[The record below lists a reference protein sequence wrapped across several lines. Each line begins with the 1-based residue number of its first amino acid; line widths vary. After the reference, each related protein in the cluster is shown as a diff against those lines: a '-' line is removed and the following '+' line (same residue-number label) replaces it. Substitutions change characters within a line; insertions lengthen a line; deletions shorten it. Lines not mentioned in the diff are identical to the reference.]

1 MSHSVRMVAAIIAVT
16 LFGLTFA
23 GGQAKGGDKEGDKL
37 GKPDEAGKLVMRGT
51 MEDVPLSELVQL
63 YSTYSGRALV
73 YDPKKMS
80 GSVTFVAPHDGT
92 SPTAEDALRGA
103 LNQFR
108 LTLVSQGPF
117 DEIVPMAEMC
127 TMAEVVTREELRDMP
142 ALRPVRTV
150 VQLRN
155 VDAGVARAALQNLL
169 SRQGGT
175 VNPVESIENGKLS
188 NAVIV
193 CDFAKNVRDML
204 KVLDALDGDSS
215 VESRVIRLK
224 HVKVEDI
231 FTAVQT
237 ASRYSGGVSSNQ
249 MTVGTSPSLNA
260 LVITGAAGSVD
271 RVAQVVAQLDVESG
285 N

>member
-103 LNQFR
+103 LKGGR
-108 LTLVSQGPF
+108 
-117 DEIVPMAEMC
+117 
-127 TMAEVVTREELRDMP
+127 VVE
-142 ALRPVRTV
+142 
-150 VQLRN
+150 
-155 VDAGVARAALQNLL
+155 GV
-169 SRQGGT
+169 
-175 VNPVESIENGKLS
+175 
-188 NAVIV
+188 
-193 CDFAKNVRDML
+193 
-204 KVLDALDGDSS
+204 
-215 VESRVIRLK
+215 
-224 HVKVEDI
+224 
-231 FTAVQT
+231 
-237 ASRYSGGVSSNQ
+237 
-249 MTVGTSPSLNA
+249 
-260 LVITGAAGSVD
+260 
-271 RVAQVVAQLDVESG
+271 
-285 N
+285 